1 MCNGTATY
9 AEAEAVCA
17 AEGARLC
24 TAEEFAASVEHYSCS
39 DWGRT
44 EGSFWV
50 RQAACGSGQQ
60 GVVDVATVASA
71 EELRRVGGA
80 CTDNGRDC
88 CANFYQ
94 GEPAS
99 CAAGFSPSTQPT
111 TWDTCSNLRRS
122 NYECLPDVRPECPAA
137 TAQHK
142 VHCCKVNSCAAGSA
156 CADRLMPE
164 RDAGFEDWNCPLPDE
179 WREDHLCSLDDGCES
194 AWAAVFWIFVFLCVA
209 GCGVTGAGMWCC
221 IQNAS
226 PLPPTACS
234 HCCLPPVERG

>member
-17 AEGARLC
+17 AEEGARLC
-24 TAEEFAASVEHYSCS
+24 TAEEFAASEEDYIPCGGC
-39 DWGRT
+39 DGGRT

-60 GVVDVATVASA
+60 GALDASTVASA
-71 EELRRVGGA
+71 EDQRRA

-111 TWDTCSNLRRS
+111 TWDCHGGS

-137 TAQHK
+137 TTQHK

-164 RDAGFEDWNCPLPDE
+164 RDAGFEDWNCPLPASDG
-179 WREDHLCSLDDGCES
+179 WREDHCEGCEE
-194 AWAAVFWIFVFLCVA
+194 AWAAIFWIFVFLCVA